1 MKQSHIQADQLLL
14 YLLNELSPREREK
27 AENHLHTCHRCQN
40 LLKQE
45 TGFLQLM
52 RNQPQQDPGE
62 LLLEKCRNR
71 LRNHLREEAT
81 RKTQKKYWLNI
92 GEYITIRVPV
102 QKLAT
107 VAVVFLFGLVLGR
120 LLPHRGMEGDL
131 SSRDAILAIQSSMP
145 VSNFRVAPS
154 YEKPDWIEIRFQTVQ
169 EKRLRGSLQD
179 PDIQYALSYALMNEP
194 KDAIRLKTVG
204 LLEEGTQ
211 IDLIQKALIHTLE
224 KDNNPGIRLKAIK
237 VLRTLPL
244 NDSIKKI
251 LLYALFKDPN
261 QGIRIE
267 ATDALNQMADPQIQS
282 ILQSKARDDEYMR
295 ALLSKVTGK
304 SSIPLSRER

>member
-1 MKQSHIQADQLLL
+1 MKRSHILPDQLLL
-14 YLLNELSPREREK
+14 YLLNELSPIEREK
-27 AENHLHTCHRCQN
+27 AENHLHTCRRCQN
-40 LLKQE
+40 LLKRE
-45 TGFLQLM
+45 IGFLQLM

-62 LLLEKCRNR
+62 PLLEKYRNR

-81 RKTQKKYWLNI
+81 RRAQKKSWLNI
-92 GEYITIRVPV
+92 WEYITIRLPV
-102 QKLAT
+102 KRLAT

-120 LLPHRGMEGDL
+120 LLPHRGMESDL

-145 VSNFRVAPS
+145 INNFRVAPS

-169 EKRLRGSLQD
+169 EKRLQGTLQN

-194 KDAIRLKTVG
+194 KDNIRLKTVG

-211 IDLIQKALIHTLE
+211 IELIQEALIHTLE
-224 KDNNPGIRLKAIK
+224 KDKNPGIRLKAIK

-251 LLYALFKDPN
+251 LIYSLFKDPN
-261 QGIRIE
+261 PGIRIE
-267 ATDALNQMADPQIQS
+267 ATDALNQMTDPQIQS
-282 ILQSKARDDEYMR
+282 ILQSKARDNEYMR
-295 ALLSKVTGK
+295 ALFSKVMGK

>member
-1 MKQSHIQADQLLL
+1 MKQSHILDDQLLL
-14 YLLNELSPREREK
+14 YFLNELSPPEREK
-27 AENHLHTCHRCQN
+27 VESHLHTCRRCQT
-40 LLKQE
+40 LLKRE

-62 LLLEKCRNR
+62 PLLEKCRNQ
-71 LRNHLREEAT
+71 LRNRLREEAS
-81 RKTQKKYWLNI
+81 RKARKKSLLNF
-92 GEYITIRVPV
+92 GEYITSRVPV
-102 QKLAT
+102 KQLAT

-120 LLPHRGMEGDL
+120 LLPHRGIEKDF

-145 VSNFRVAPS
+145 ISNFRVAPS
-154 YEKPDWIEIRFQTVQ
+154 YEKPDWIEIRFQAVQ
-169 EKRLRGSLQD
+169 EKRLQGSLQD

-211 IDLIQKALIHTLE
+211 IELIQEALIHTLE
-224 KDNNPGIRLKAIK
+224 KDKNPGIRLKAIK

-251 LLYALFKDPN
+251 LIYALFKDPN
-261 QGIRIE
+261 PGIRIE
-267 ATDALNQMADPQIQS
+267 ATDALNQMADPQIRS

-295 ALLSKVTGK
+295 ALLSKVTGI
-304 SSIPLSRER
+304 SSIPLSREK